1 MEIVPEGAELKNV
14 SIPLLEKK
22 VFNPYP
28 LMQSSQPNSWPRG
41 LPLEA
46 VLDPRTKGSIHYY
59 KDVPIN
65 EIGVIQYLADGNPDI
80 DAIHRL
86 TKNMPMTFAADSNPL
101 LVPTHA
107 FVPYNAQATVHTK
120 PAFWATLL
128 VPFTVP
134 GRVSDIWRSYFAE
147 TLFREIG
154 LKVVFGPPRVVQERN
169 EHNILADMEAE
180 LDLYFK
186 SGRLLEFLDS
196 WKDEAVDSLPGLMEQ
211 LWIDLYERGYIG
223 KSDIQIVQLWL
234 AALVE
239 SGYTFPSLQRRQRNV
254 AIMEQFNNALP
265 TEMVLLWTQKWK
277 EIFAYVVVRGAFNDT
292 EIAKLQ
298 AHEIDV
304 YNHPPEPKL
313 GFFGPM
319 ENLGRTLKQFQGHN
333 EVEAILYIHDDGLV
347 SLKELRNGASR
358 LPTNEIIRTDRGK
371 GADMSYVD
379 PRSIADKAEAAK
391 FIFKIHRNGT
401 FENVKGETFQKMTGL
416 ISSLQNWDMYR
427 HRKCLPGQQ
436 QLAMN
441 EDSDRYREPDG
452 SILFSAYTQADM
464 LLVPVSVANE
474 FLNATRLLTEAGVYL
489 ECSSGT
495 IVDTVRAKTNVKAR
509 VIPCVPRRAAN
520 AARLVW
526 FINAGARTD

>member
-28 LMQSSQPNSWPRG
+28 LMQSSQPNSWPHG

-46 VLDPRTKGSIHYY
+46 VLDPRTRGSIHYY

-65 EIGVIQYLADGNPDI
+65 EIGVIQYLVDGNPDI

-128 VPFTVP
+128 PFTVP

-379 PRSIADKAEAAK
+379 PRSIADKVEAAK
-391 FIFKIHRNGT
+391 FIYKIHRNGT
-401 FENVKGETFQKMTGL
+401 FENVKGETFLKMTGL
-416 ISSLQNWDMYR
+416 ISSLQN
-427 HRKCLPGQQ
+427 
-436 QLAMN
+436 
-441 EDSDRYREPDG
+441 
-452 SILFSAYTQADM
+452 
-464 LLVPVSVANE
+464 
-474 FLNATRLLTEAGVYL
+474 
-489 ECSSGT
+489 
-495 IVDTVRAKTNVKAR
+495 
-509 VIPCVPRRAAN
+509 
-520 AARLVW
+520 
-526 FINAGARTD
+526 